1 MDKDLRQLEKW
12 RRNINNLSPLLL
24 DVLDN
29 GLPGWRNGDDPI
41 REYNKA
47 VGIVYR
53 CQQRSKETGR
63 ELLPVWSKINHN
75 STIVQCE
82 ESDDYLTLFKWAKN
96 INKLNNKTVEY
107 LDLNLVGW
115 RTMVNYLEIRAAKK
129 LVERLQSK

>member
-1 MDKDLRQLEKW
+1 MDKDLRQLDKW

-29 GLPGWRNGDDPI
+29 GLPGWRSGDDHI

-53 CQQRSKETGR
+53 CQQRSQER
-63 ELLPVWSKINHN
+63 NRDVLPVWTKINHK
-75 STIVQCE
+75 SSLQQRE
-82 ESDDYLTLFKWAKN
+82 ESADYLTLFNWAKN
-96 INKLNNKTVEY
+96 INKLNNRTVDY